1 LFHASTPQSFH
12 PTTLQVSMKQITLS
26 LVWLTVRIDL
36 IPTVRERG
44 QISRKTFPPSELQ
57 TSLRARLSPH
67 LLKDI
72 GEDVSGRD

>member
-1 LFHASTPQSFH
+1 
-12 PTTLQVSMKQITLS
+12 MKQITLS

-36 IPTVRERG
+36 IPVRERE
-44 QISRKTFPPSELQ
+44 RKSLKSLTPSELPA
-57 TSLRARLSPH
+57 SLRERLSPH

>member
-1 LFHASTPQSFH
+1 M
-12 PTTLQVSMKQITLS
+12 LQVPMKQITLP

-44 QISRKTFPPSELQ
+44 RKPLKSLPPSELPA
-57 TSLRARLSPH
+57 SLRARLSPH

-72 GEDVSGRD
+72 GDDVSGRD

>member
-1 LFHASTPQSFH
+1 
-12 PTTLQVSMKQITLS
+12 MKQITLS

-36 IPTVRERG
+36 IPAVRESG
-44 QISRKTFPPSELQ
+44 QKPQKSLPPSELPA
-57 TSLRARLSPH
+57 SLRARLGPR

>member
-1 LFHASTPQSFH
+1 
-12 PTTLQVSMKQITLS
+12 MKQITLS

-36 IPTVRERG
+36 IPVVRERAR
-44 QISRKTFPPSELQ
+44 QPSRSIPPSELP